1 MKRLWSFKLV
11 RLPVKTFAQT
21 LAGVLAGSGA
31 GLIDAD
37 WPGALSVAG
46 MAAVLSFLMNVGGDP
61 QGSPQAVDLSDQLTQ
76 EQVDRLW
83 QMLRQY
89 DRNRL
94 AVATPTQDELPFE
107 ESPDATP

>member
-1 MKRLWSFKLV
+1 MKQLWSYKLV

-31 GLIDAD
+31 GLIEAD
-37 WPGALSVAG
+37 WAGALSVAG
-46 MAAVLSFLMNVGGDP
+46 MAALLSFLMNVGGDP
-61 QGSPQAVDLSDQLTQ
+61 QGSAQAVDLSEPMSQ

-89 DRNRL
+89 DRDRMGVTTG
-94 AVATPTQDELPFE
+94 AQAELPLE
-107 ESPDATP
+107 GD